1 MNKTEFFAQGSAK
14 TVKNGEVLQDASI
27 QLHSPEGKNMN
38 MNINLNGKKMLLR
51 NVDIRDVAHM
61 NALLPLK
68 RNNDIDLMDK
78 LENHISRTA
87 PQNHV
92 LLIKNKNNHSMM
104 KQKIMKITQKNT
116 KRTNSKTTS
125 KNRRKTI
132 RKHAKKLPLKKK
144 PVKKKPVKKQ
154 TKKKNATIK
163 RVRINKKALKRG
175 SIKNKT
181 IVKTPYPL
189 QFGTKTF
196 TPSTKL

>member
-87 PQNHV
+87 PSNHV

-104 KQKIMKITQKNT
+104 KQKFMKITKKDT
-116 KRTNSKTTS
+116 KRTNSKSTS

-132 RKHAKKLPLKKK
+132 KKHAKAKKLPL
-144 PVKKKPVKKQ
+144 KKKPVKKQ

-181 IVKTPYPL
+181 IVKTPHPL